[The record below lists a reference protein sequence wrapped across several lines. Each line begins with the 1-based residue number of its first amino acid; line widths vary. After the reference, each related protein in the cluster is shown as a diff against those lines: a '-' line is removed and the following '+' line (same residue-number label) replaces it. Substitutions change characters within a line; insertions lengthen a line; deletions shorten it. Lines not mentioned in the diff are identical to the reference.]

1 MDLPE
6 EFLLSH
12 AEMHIDDNQQCI
24 IITDDNDS
32 RMKLKQLNNSLK
44 TISKGIHPPFTIMPN
59 RISYKQQAC
68 AIQLLS
74 IIHLLSMMPKEYLQM
89 RVFNPR
95 VALFQKLLNKVDL
108 LGRFYNGKITNFDPV
123 TTAEMLNKL
132 VKDYRSA
139 VSESACKQQCRKYK
153 RASVKNLKGVLNY
166 IRYLQSRYARLL
178 VLRVDL
184 SWASDYK
191 SEITAE
197 AARKY
202 RQRLFLNMK
211 KNPLFRHVLG
221 TVWKLEY
228 GPQRKFHYHI
238 LFFLNGKHAQQ
249 DANIARAFGE
259 YWKKTITEG
268 KGIYYNCNAHK
279 DRYTECG
286 LGKLERGNTSMEK
299 GLLKAVNYL
308 TKIDACARL
317 MLPGNARTFG
327 RGEIKKTKRR
337 KPSPSKSNTRP
348 R

>member
-1 MDLPE
+1 MNLPE

-12 AEMHIDDNQQCI
+12 AELHIDDNQQCI
-24 IITDDNDS
+24 IITDDNDA
-32 RMKLKQLNNSLK
+32 RMKLKQLNNSLE
-44 TISKGIHPPFTIMPN
+44 TISKGIDPPFTIMPN
-59 RISYKQQAC
+59 GISYKQQAC
-68 AIQLLS
+68 AMQLLNTFR
-74 IIHLLSMMPKEYLQM
+74 ILSMIPKEYLQM

-95 VALFQKLLNKVDL
+95 IAVFQKLLNKVDL
-108 LGRFYNGKITNFDPV
+108 FGRVYNGKITNVDPV
-123 TTAEMLNKL
+123 TTAETLNKL
-132 VKDYRSA
+132 VQDYRSA
-139 VSESACKQQCRKYK
+139 VSESAYKQQCRKYK

-184 SWASDYK
+184 SWASEYK
-191 SEITAE
+191 LDITPD
-197 AARKY
+197 AARQY

-228 GPQRKFHYHI
+228 GPQRKFHYHV

-279 DRYTECG
+279 ERYEKCG
-286 LGKLERGNTSMEK
+286 LGKVQRDDTAAQE
-299 GLLKAVNYL
+299 GLLEAVKYM

-317 MLPGNARTFG
+317 VLPGNARTFG
-327 RGEIKKTKRR
+327 RGEIKARKDKKTPR
-337 KPSPSKSNTRP
+337 KPE
-348 R
+348 

>member
-6 EFLLSH
+6 DFLSSH
-12 AEMHIDDNQQCI
+12 AELHIDDNQQSI
-24 IITDDNDS
+24 IITDDNDA

-44 TISKGIHPPFTIMPN
+44 TISKGIAHPFTIMPN
-59 RISYKQQAC
+59 RISYKQQAY
-68 AIQLLS
+68 AVQLLS
-74 IIHLLSMMPKEYLQM
+74 TIHLLSIMPQEYLQM

-95 VALFQKLLNKVDL
+95 IAVFQKLLNKAEL
-108 LGRFYNGKITNFDPV
+108 LGRVYDGKITSFDSV
-123 TTAEMLNKL
+123 TTTEMLNKL
-132 VKDYRSA
+132 VEDYRSA
-139 VSESACKQQCRKYK
+139 VTESAYKQAYNNYK

-184 SWASDYK
+184 SWASEYK
-191 SEITAE
+191 LDITAE

-228 GPQRKFHYHI
+228 GPQRKFHYHV

-279 DRYTECG
+279 ERYKKCG
-286 LGKLERGNTSMEK
+286 LGKVQRDDTAAQE
-299 GLLKAVNYL
+299 GLLEAVKYM

-317 MLPGNARTFG
+317 VLPGNARTFG
-327 RGEIKKTKRR
+327 RSEIRMLNRR
-337 KPSPSKSNTRP
+337 KKARKPA
-348 R
+348 